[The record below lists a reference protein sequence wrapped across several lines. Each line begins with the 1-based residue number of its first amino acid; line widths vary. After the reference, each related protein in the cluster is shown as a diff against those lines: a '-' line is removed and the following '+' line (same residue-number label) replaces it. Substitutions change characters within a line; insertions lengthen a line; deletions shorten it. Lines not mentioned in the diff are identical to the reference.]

1 LQVGAILAALIV
13 GRIQGATMDPAQS
26 TREKTG
32 LVVVADD
39 DAEARSMIA
48 DALEQIGYEVLLVKD
63 GAELIDC
70 LTALSN
76 DNCLVLTDLDMP
88 RVGGLLALDVIARR
102 FPEAAV
108 VVMTGWRDE
117 VVHEEALARGAKA
130 VLQKPF
136 PLKELRRI
144 AAQELG
150 APAA

>member
-1 LQVGAILAALIV
+1 MEPSQTIREDRAGLI
-13 GRIQGATMDPAQS
+13 
-26 TREKTG
+26 
-32 LVVVADD
+32 VVADD

-48 DALEQIGYEVLLVKD
+48 DALEQVGYEVVLVKD

-70 LTALSN
+70 LTALAV
-76 DNCLVLTDLDMP
+76 DAHCLVLTDLDMP

-102 FPEAAV
+102 FPDAAV

-136 PLKELRRI
+136 PLNELRRI
-144 AAQELG
+144 AAQELR
-150 APAA
+150 A

>member
-1 LQVGAILAALIV
+1 
-13 GRIQGATMDPAQS
+13 MKPSQS
-26 TREKTG
+26 IREDKAG

-48 DALEQIGYEVLLVKD
+48 DALEQLGYEVMLVKD

-70 LTALSN
+70 LAALEV
-76 DNCLVLTDLDMP
+76 DENCLVLTDLDMP

-102 FPEAAV
+102 FPDAAV

-144 AAQELG
+144 AAEELG
-150 APAA
+150 RPAA

>member
-1 LQVGAILAALIV
+1 
-13 GRIQGATMDPAQS
+13 MDPAQS